1 MISNEIV
8 VNYKVVYL
16 IEFYNF
22 AFGHFPFRVVC
33 TIQKI
38 EFQNLSASNRILG
51 LYMISNEKVINYK
64 VVGCIEIY
72 NFDTKIVFI

>member
-38 EFQNLSASNRILG
+38 EFQNLSVSNKILG
-51 LYMISNEKVINYK
+51 P
-64 VVGCIEIY
+64 
-72 NFDTKIVFI
+72 